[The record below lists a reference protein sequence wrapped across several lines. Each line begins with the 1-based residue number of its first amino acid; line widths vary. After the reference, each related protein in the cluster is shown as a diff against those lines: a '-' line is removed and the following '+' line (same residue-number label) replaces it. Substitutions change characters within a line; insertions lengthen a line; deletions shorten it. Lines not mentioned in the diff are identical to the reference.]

1 MGGQSIVKLR
11 IHVHKKAKQSVK
23 IPQQSTKINII
34 LLPVLTV
41 VLTLIKL
48 SFNTLLLFSVL
59 LRSFTD
65 RDLRSI
71 MPPVS
76 LDRDVHHLS

>member
-1 MGGQSIVKLR
+1 MGGLSIVKLR

-59 LRSFTD
+59 L
-65 RDLRSI
+65 
-71 MPPVS
+71 
-76 LDRDVHHLS
+76 